1 MNKQMELLNL
11 YLTSREERLNAD
23 EVLTVKLKDGMLTIY
38 KELDPTSGEKKTITL
53 VEEFDDSL
61 DISVSDLISHQL

>member
-1 MNKQMELLNL
+1 MNEKIEQLDRYLL
-11 YLTSREERLNAD
+11 SRKERLEAD